1 MKSNF
6 YGRILSIAAVLL
18 FLLERQ
24 QLFSDPPEKITLHLM
39 VWITFTS
46 IVLIRRSSWTV
57 TRAVF
62 AASLISAECLIGIL
76 WFHEIKLLYFLV
88 ILLFAWAMRLTASK
102 AYVPLIIAMVVSA
115 GLYIRFGEKDVFDL
129 LSFVLLGLVLYFF
142 IRSRMERRRIHELN
156 ERHLKELQEAYE
168 QLQDAS
174 ATAMQYAVLEER
186 ARIARDIHDAVG
198 HSLTSLIVQMQ
209 ALRYMIKQDPVHAG
223 ETLEEMLSVARQ
235 GLQNIRESV
244 HALAGDRS
252 FSGMTALKSLLIR
265 MEATAS
271 ISYNFQADINDEDLP
286 ADTYE
291 TLFRVLQESVT
302 NVIRHSNAT
311 RVEVNLSGGHHK
323 ITMLIRDNGTLN
335 GGHGIHEGFGLKV
348 MRERLEEKGG
358 RLQYRIPES
367 GGFEI
372 AAALPAEDRPRLEA
386 ERRDKDDVE
395 R

>member
-18 FLLERQ
+18 FLLDRQ
-24 QLFSDPPEKITLHLM
+24 QLFSDPPEKIMLHLM
-39 VWITFTS
+39 IWITFTS
-46 IVLIRRSSWTV
+46 ILLIRRSWWTV
-57 TRAVF
+57 TRAVL

-76 WFHEIKLLYFLV
+76 WFHEIKMLYFLV

-115 GLYIRFGEKDVFDL
+115 GLYIRFGEKDVFDF

-244 HALAGDRS
+244 HALAGDLS
-252 FSGMTALKSLLIR
+252 FSGMTAMKSLLIR

-286 ADTYE
+286 TETYE

-311 RVEVNLSGGHHK
+311 QVEVNLSRENHE
-323 ITMLIRDNGTLN
+323 ITMIIRDNGTLN
-335 GGHGIHEGFGLKV
+335 GEHGINEGFGLKV
-348 MRERLEEKGG
+348 MRDRLKEKGG
-358 RLQYRIPES
+358 GLHYRIPES

-372 AAALPAEDRPRLEA
+372 VAALPAEDRPRPEA
-386 ERRDKDDVE
+386 EKRDKDE

>member
-18 FLLERQ
+18 FLLDRQ

-39 VWITFTS
+39 IWITFTS
-46 IVLIRRSSWTV
+46 ILLIRRSSWTV
-57 TRAVF
+57 TRAIF

-76 WFHEIKLLYFLV
+76 WFHEIKMLYFLV

-115 GLYIRFGEKDVFDL
+115 GLYIRFGEKDVFDF

-223 ETLEEMLSVARQ
+223 DTLEEMLSVARQ

-265 MEATAS
+265 MEATAP
-271 ISYNFQADINDEDLP
+271 ISYNFQADINDEDLTTE
-286 ADTYE
+286 TYE

-311 RVEVNLSGGHHK
+311 QVEVNLSGGHHK
-323 ITMLIRDNGTLN
+323 ITMIIRDNGTLN
-335 GGHGIHEGFGLKV
+335 GEQGINEGFGLKV

-358 RLQYRIPES
+358 SLQYRIPES

-372 AAALPAEDRPRLEA
+372 AAALPAEDRPRPEA
-386 ERRDKDDVE
+386 ERRDKDVAE

>member
-18 FLLERQ
+18 FLLDRQ
-24 QLFSDPPEKITLHLM
+24 QLFSDPPEKIMLHLM
-39 VWITFTS
+39 IWITFTG
-46 IVLIRRSSWTV
+46 ILLIRRSWWTV
-57 TRAVF
+57 TRAVL

-76 WFHEIKLLYFLV
+76 WFHEIKMLYFLV

-115 GLYIRFGEKDVFDL
+115 GLYIRFGEKDVFDF

-244 HALAGDRS
+244 HALAGDLS

-286 ADTYE
+286 AETYE

-311 RVEVNLSGGHHK
+311 QVEVNLSRENHE
-323 ITMLIRDNGTLN
+323 ITMIIRDNGTLN
-335 GGHGIHEGFGLKV
+335 GEHGINEGFGLKV
-348 MRERLEEKGG
+348 MRDRLKEKGG
-358 RLQYRIPES
+358 SLQYRIPES

-372 AAALPAEDRPRLEA
+372 VAALPAEDRPRPEA
-386 ERRDKDDVE
+386 ERRDKDE